1 MCVCRKAVV
10 LRFQLVWVWQ
20 RQQERENDLVCA
32 GACVCVCVCV
42 YVCEYT
48 CVTECVLEW
57 VYVTERETVRKQDC
71 CSQLIHKIW
80 KKCVTGVCP
89 RRTHAAKMFHTLIQT
104 KTSYS
109 IWNLLFAFHQTKAFI
124 AGVYSRWRPCLSKIK
139 VSHWHSNIYI
149 YIYIYRC
156 AVRERARQ
164 KKTKIARRKS
174 FTKSLKPTKFSR
186 MMKCARNTT
195 VARILL
201 GKKVSCITQVC
212 DISVMQSS

>member
-42 YVCEYT
+42 YVREYT

-80 KKCVTGVCP
+80 KKCVTAVCP

-149 YIYIYRC
+149 YIYIYIGVQCGSVPDKRRPRSRGEKVSRNRWSPRSSHEWWN
-156 AVRERARQ
+156 AREIRPWRGSSW
-164 KKTKIARRKS
+164 ARR
-174 FTKSLKPTKFSR
+174 SR
-186 MMKCARNTT
+186 
-195 VARILL
+195 V
-201 GKKVSCITQVC
+201 
-212 DISVMQSS
+212 